1 MTFSVY
7 GVAIGRNILTEIID
21 NIHFKKDKRLRIKT
35 FFNEK
40 KEFKI
45 KKKIKIKS
53 IVEKISIEFK
63 KLFISFRSK
72 LNKKSWQ

>member
-7 GVAIGRNILTEIID
+7 GVARGKNILTAMID
-21 NIHFKKDKRLRIKT
+21 SIHFKKDKRLRT
-35 FFNEK
+35 NPFLNDK

-53 IVEKISIEFK
+53 IVEKISIESK
-63 KLFISFRSK
+63 KLSISFRSK

>member
-1 MTFSVY
+1 MIFSVY
-7 GVAIGRNILTEIID
+7 GVAIGKKILTAMID
-21 NIHFKKDKRLRIKT
+21 NIHFKKDKRLRT
-35 FFNEK
+35 NPFFSDK

-53 IVEKISIEFK
+53 IVEKISMESK
-63 KLFISFRSK
+63 KLSISFRSK